1 MRALALVAALA
12 LAACGPKFGDLT
24 PGETG
29 RVARAYGGDTLVL
42 DSGLR
47 VFLAEI
53 DAPRG
58 EDDYARQ
65 AQGELEALALHRE
78 VQLAY
83 APGARRWTPADGSAP
98 QQETALAHVF
108 VRSEGGRWF
117 WLQHELIARG
127 AAFVRPRR
135 GALTR
140 TDALLAVERSA
151 RGGERG
157 LWKQRDWAWLA
168 PRSAARAALK
178 ANAQCQTGAAPYRF
192 LEADIASADIGA
204 DRASFTLANMPRDK
218 SFAITLYGDDFA
230 AWDGPDL
237 NTLAGAH
244 IRIRGPLGVFDE
256 TPQLCLETSAQLE
269 LTTP

>member
-1 MRALALVAALA
+1 MLALL
-12 LAACGPKFGDLT
+12 LAACGPKLGDLA

-29 RVARAYGGDTLVL
+29 TVVRAYSGDTLVL

-58 EDDYARQ
+58 DDDYASQ

-83 APGARRWTPADGSAP
+83 GASERRWIPADGSTP
-98 QQETALAHVF
+98 QQETAIAHVF

-117 WLQHELIARG
+117 WLQHEMVARG

-135 GALTR
+135 GSLAR
-140 TDALLAVERSA
+140 TDDLLAVERTA
-151 RGGERG
+151 RSGERG
-157 LWKQRDWAWLA
+157 MWKQRDWAWLTA
-168 PRSAARAALK
+168 RSAARLALR
-178 ANAQCQTGAAPYRF
+178 ANAQCATGQAPYRF
-192 LEADIASADIGA
+192 VEGEIGEARVSDG
-204 DRASFTLANMPRDK
+204 RATFALAGMPRDK
-218 SFAITLYGDDFA
+218 TFEISLFGDDFT

-237 NTLAGAH
+237 NALAGAH
-244 IRIRGPLGVFDE
+244 IRVRGALGVFDRA
-256 TPQLCLETSAQLE
+256 PQLCLENATQLE
-269 LTTP
+269 VLPRDEG